1 LLSNAEWEV
10 IAISS
15 QVATA
20 ALAWILLPGIVL
32 AWLMA
37 RRDFPGK
44 ALVDGLLHLP
54 LVLPPVAVGYVLLVS
69 FTQTGWAGQWLDQFF
84 GVRLAFRW
92 QGAALAAGLMALPL
106 LVRSAR
112 LAFEAVDPGLEAAA
126 QTLGANRWRC
136 WLTISL
142 PLALPGLLTGVVLAF
157 ARALSEF
164 GATITFAANIPGET
178 RTLPLALYTA
188 IQSPGSN
195 AEAARLC
202 VIAVI
207 LAIGALMASELS
219 ARRLRRRLQGRDR

>member
-1 LLSNAEWEV
+1 
-10 IAISS
+10 
-15 QVATA
+15 
-20 ALAWILLPGIVL
+20 
-32 AWLMA
+32 
-37 RRDFPGK
+37 
-44 ALVDGLLHLP
+44 
-54 LVLPPVAVGYVLLVS
+54 
-69 FTQTGWAGQWLDQFF
+69 
-84 GVRLAFRW
+84 
-92 QGAALAAGLMALPL
+92 MALPL

-112 LAFEAVDPGLEAAA
+112 LAFEAVDQGFEAAA

-136 WLTISL
+136 WFTISL

-207 LAIGALMASELS
+207 LAAGALMASELS